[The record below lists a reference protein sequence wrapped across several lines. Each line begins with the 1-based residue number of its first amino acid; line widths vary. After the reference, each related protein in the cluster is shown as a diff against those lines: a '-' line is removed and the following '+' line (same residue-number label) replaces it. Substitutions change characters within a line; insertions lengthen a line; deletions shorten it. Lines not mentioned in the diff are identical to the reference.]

1 MLRPA
6 AHLSKKLI
14 RPIRTKDGGTLR
26 TVLDARA
33 YMLGL
38 SKGRELRSQ
47 WQRACELLLPVDP
60 MRSGDAY
67 HPGSGSSSPLMIS
80 TPTVSP
86 LIICFSRVVLAIV
99 LALLPL
105 PLPVQAQNYP
115 TRPIRLISP
124 FPAGGANDVLARVLA
139 GKLAERLRGSV
150 VVENR
155 PGAGAVI
162 GLTVLARSAPDGY
175 TLALSGSTLAV
186 AGTLYKQP
194 PFDAMKD
201 FAPVALV
208 TNYPFVLVVNPS
220 LPAHSVPELIRLAK
234 EQPGKLLYASPGPA
248 SSQHLYTELFKGM
261 AGIEL
266 GHIPYSGTA
275 PAVVDILAGRVA
287 LMFAAAAPTLPL
299 IREGKLRA
307 LGVTSIERL
316 EEAPEI
322 PPIADSIPGF
332 NALNW
337 TILLAPAG
345 TPKEIMVMLRGELKA
360 IMAMRDVQAQIGRI
374 GMFPVDSPEPGS
386 LASFISAEVTRWGR
400 IVQQAGIART
410 Q

>member
-1 MLRPA
+1 
-6 AHLSKKLI
+6 
-14 RPIRTKDGGTLR
+14 
-26 TVLDARA
+26 
-33 YMLGL
+33 
-38 SKGRELRSQ
+38 
-47 WQRACELLLPVDP
+47 
-60 MRSGDAY
+60 
-67 HPGSGSSSPLMIS
+67 MIS

-86 LIICFSRVVLAIV
+86 RTICLWRVAVAIV
-99 LALLPL
+99 LVLLPL
-105 PLPVQAQNYP
+105 QLPVQAQNYP

-124 FPAGGANDVLARVLA
+124 FPAGGANDVLASVLA
-139 GKLAERLRGSV
+139 GKLAERLGGAV

-162 GLTVLARSAPDGY
+162 GLMVLARSAPDGY

-208 TNYPFVLVVNPS
+208 THYPFVLVVNPS

-234 EQPGKLLYASPGPA
+234 EQPGKLLYASPGAA

-322 PPIADSIPGF
+322 PPIADTIPGF

-337 TILLAPAG
+337 TIVLAPAG
-345 TPKEIMVMLRGELKA
+345 TPKEIVVRLHGELKA
-360 IMAMRDVQAQIGRI
+360 IMAMRDLQAQIGRI
-374 GMFPVDSPEPGS
+374 GMFPVDSPEPGA
-386 LASFISAEVTRWGR
+386 LASVISAEVTRWGR
-400 IVQQAGIART
+400 IVQQAGIAGT

>member
-1 MLRPA
+1 MSCGRPA
-6 AHLSKKLI
+6 QAIQRMTSS
-14 RPIRTKDGGTLR
+14 RQAEGGL
-26 TVLDARA
+26 
-33 YMLGL
+33 
-38 SKGRELRSQ
+38 
-47 WQRACELLLPVDP
+47 DP
-60 MRSGDAY
+60 MRSDDAY

-86 LIICFSRVVLAIV
+86 RTICLWRVAVAIV
-99 LALLPL
+99 LVLLPL
-105 PLPVQAQNYP
+105 QLPVQAQNDP
-115 TRPIRLISP
+115 TGPIRLISP
-124 FPAGGANDVLARVLA
+124 FPAGGANDVLASVLA
-139 GKLAERLRGSV
+139 GKLAERLGGAV

-162 GLTVLARSAPDGY
+162 GLMVLARSAPDGY

-208 TNYPFVLVVNPS
+208 THYPFVLVVNPS

-234 EQPGKLLYASPGPA
+234 EQPGKLLYASPGAA

-316 EEAPEI
+316 RAAPGI
-322 PPIADSIPGF
+322 PPIADTIPGF

-337 TILLAPAG
+337 TIVLAPA
-345 TPKEIMVMLRGELKA
+345 
-360 IMAMRDVQAQIGRI
+360 
-374 GMFPVDSPEPGS
+374 
-386 LASFISAEVTRWGR
+386 
-400 IVQQAGIART
+400 
-410 Q
+410 